1 MSDPTAPK
9 AASAP
14 APAAPGAT
22 TPGHAPTGGA
32 PTGHAPAGPH
42 APGQHAAPQHA
53 PSGPGDHAAH
63 GPLGSLALTALGIV
77 FGDIGTS
84 PLYALSECIRQEK
97 NPANGLLETAPHA
110 LAVNHDS
117 VLGLLSL
124 FTWSLMMVVTVKY
137 LAFIMRANNKGEGGI
152 FALLALVP
160 QKLGSR
166 ARGFVVLS
174 ALFGAALL
182 YGDGIITPAISVLSA
197 VEGLGVATDAFNK
210 AVVPI
215 TMLILL
221 GLFLV
226 QKRGTDSIGKFFGPV
241 MLVWFAALTVLGA
254 MAIVK
259 APGVLVALNPL
270 WAFNLFQHD
279 PQRAFLVL
287 GAVVLCITGGEALYA
302 DMGHFGARPIRLA
315 WYFLVFPSLLVNYY
329 GQGAYLLEH
338 GFVEKPFWALV
349 PQALIFPMV
358 GLATIATVI
367 ASQALISGAFS
378 LTRQAVQLGYMPRV
392 TIVHT
397 SATNEGQIYIPEVNQ
412 ALMVACLGL
421 VLVFKESSALA
432 AAYGIA
438 VTGTMGIT
446 SIVYYFVVTRNWGWS
461 WKKALPLVL
470 LFLAF
475 DLPFFMANVLKFFDG
490 GWFPM
495 VIGLAMFALMTT
507 WKRGRQE
514 LSTRFTSGMMP
525 ISALLEDLEATKPY
539 RVRGTAVFMASN
551 SDGTPPVLLHHL
563 KHNQVLHR
571 QVVLL
576 SIVPSD
582 VPTVARDEQ
591 LKVKELGSGFFRVL
605 WHTGFMETPNVPA
618 ILLRAREEG
627 LVCEPSTTSYFLGR
641 ETLLTGGTSSM
652 MRWRK
657 ILFALVSRNAL
668 SATSYFGLPP
678 GRVVELG
685 MQVDL

>member
-1 MSDPTAPK
+1 MSDPHAPK
-9 AASAP
+9 AESAPVSSAP
-14 APAAPGAT
+14 AP
-22 TPGHAPTGGA
+22 GA
-32 PTGHAPAGPH
+32 PTHPA
-42 APGQHAAPQHA
+42 A
-53 PSGPGDHAAH
+53 SGTH
-63 GPLGSLALTALGIV
+63 GPLASGPQPEHHAHGSLSTLALTALGIV

-84 PLYALSECIRQEK
+84 PLYALSECIKKDK
-97 NPANGLLETAPHA
+97 NPVTGALEVAPHA
-110 LAVNHDS
+110 VSVTHES

-124 FTWSLMMVVTVKY
+124 FAWCLVMVVTVKY
-137 LAFIMRANNKGEGGI
+137 LAFIMRAHNKGEGGI

-160 QKLGSR
+160 SKLGSR
-166 ARGFVVLS
+166 GRGVVVLA

-197 VEGLGVATDAFNK
+197 VEGLGVATHALERL
-210 AVVPI
+210 VVPL
-215 TMLILL
+215 TMIILL

-226 QKRGTDSIGKFFGPV
+226 QKRGTDSIGRYFGPV
-241 MLVWFAALTVLGA
+241 MLVWFLVMAGLGVV
-254 MAIVK
+254 AIVE
-259 APGVLVALNPL
+259 APQVLQALNPL
-270 WAFNLFQHD
+270 WAVRLFEAD
-279 PQRAFLVL
+279 PMRAFLVL
-287 GAVVLCITGGEALYA
+287 GSVVLCITGGEALYA
-302 DMGHFGARPIRLA
+302 DMGHFGPRPIRLS
-315 WYFLVFPSLLVNYY
+315 WYFLVFPSLLINYF

-338 GFVEKPFWALV
+338 GWVEKPFWALV
-349 PQALIFPMV
+349 PQSLIYPMV
-358 GLATIATVI
+358 GLATAATVI

-421 VLVFKESSALA
+421 VLVFKESGALA

-446 SIVYYFVVTRNWGWS
+446 SIVYYFVVTRNWGWKAS
-461 WKKALPLVL
+461 RALPLVL
-470 LFLAF
+470 LFLSF
-475 DLPFFMANVLKFFDG
+475 DVPFFLANVLKFFDG
-490 GWFPM
+490 GWFPI

-514 LSTRFTSGMMP
+514 LATRFLNGLMP
-525 ISALLEDLEATKPY
+525 ISALLEDLEATKPF

-551 SDGTPPVLLHHL
+551 SEGTPPVLLHHL

-582 VPTVARDEQ
+582 VPTVSKADQ
-591 LKVKELGSGFFRVL
+591 LQVKELGSGFFRVT

-618 ILLRAREEG
+618 ILVRAREHG

-641 ETLLTGGTSSM
+641 ETLLTNGTTPM
-652 MRWRK
+652 LRWRK
-657 ILFALVSRNAL
+657 VLFALVSRNAL